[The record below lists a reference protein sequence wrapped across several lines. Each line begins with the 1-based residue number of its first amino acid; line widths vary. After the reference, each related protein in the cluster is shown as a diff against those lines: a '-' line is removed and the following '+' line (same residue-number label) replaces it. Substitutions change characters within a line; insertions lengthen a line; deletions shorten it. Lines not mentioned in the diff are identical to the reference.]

1 MDDPK
6 DRMLIEG
13 QKAFIVI
20 NAVGAI
26 ALLAFLSVIW
36 PYGGS
41 TALKKGVLNG
51 IVAFA
56 VGVFLA
62 MLGYAIRDWTAR
74 MNPSRR
80 PARFFGQIR
89 LWLPALVALCF
100 LAGVVLPVM
109 GGYDALSNSGGQ
121 TAYRRR

>member
-13 QKAFIVI
+13 QKAFVII

-36 PYGGS
+36 PTAGS

-56 VGVFLA
+56 LGVFLA
-62 MLGYAIRDWTAR
+62 TLGYALRDWAAR
-74 MNPSRR
+74 MNQSKR
-80 PARFFGQIR
+80 PARIVGQIR
-89 LWLPALVALCF
+89 LWLPAIVAVCF
-100 LAGVVLPVM
+100 LAGVMLPVVA
-109 GGYDALSNSGGQ
+109 GYDSLSNSGGQ